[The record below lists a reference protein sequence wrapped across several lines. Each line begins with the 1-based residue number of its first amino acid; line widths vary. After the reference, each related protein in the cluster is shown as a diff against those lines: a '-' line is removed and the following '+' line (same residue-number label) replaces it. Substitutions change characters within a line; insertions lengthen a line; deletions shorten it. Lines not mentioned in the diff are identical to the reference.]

1 MAITGI
7 SIGSNKSMTGIDGS
21 DFALFLHSEDVT
33 GWVDPKQGNYRRDL
47 FEYLGTAGFRVKKPG
62 KLKFTATMYSIF
74 GSGGMCNLRV
84 WKNGSIL
91 DNIGH
96 REYLN
101 GSITADFSAGD
112 RIVVDLYQE
121 YKTCAA
127 VVWCVV
133 V

>member
-1 MAITGI
+1 MAITGL

-21 DFALFLHSEDVT
+21 DFALFLHSKDVT
-33 GWVDPKQGNYRRDL
+33 DWVDPKQGNYRRDL
-47 FEYLGTAGFRVKKPG
+47 FKYLGISGFIVKKPLR
-62 KLKFTATMYSIF
+62 LKFTATMYSIF
-74 GSGGMCNLRV
+74 GSGGMCRLRV

-91 DNIGH
+91 DAIEN